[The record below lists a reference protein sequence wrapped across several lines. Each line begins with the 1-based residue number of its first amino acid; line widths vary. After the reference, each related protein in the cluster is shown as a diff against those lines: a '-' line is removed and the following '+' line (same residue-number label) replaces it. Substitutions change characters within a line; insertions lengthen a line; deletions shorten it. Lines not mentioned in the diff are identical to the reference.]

1 MASLTKG
8 RFNHFS
14 NMSSSLNILRKIP
27 GTVVVLGLV
36 SFFNDLASD
45 MVIPLIPLLLATEL
59 AAGPIALGLIEGLA
73 DALASFVKLWS
84 GRYSDRLGGR
94 RKGLAVTGYTLS
106 NVVRPFFGVVSGWSG
121 LLVLRSIDRF
131 GKGIRSAPRDAMV
144 ADVTPPALRGVAFGL
159 HRALDNAGAVG
170 GALLAAAVIAW
181 SNLSLREVIAWSAV
195 PGFLGVV
202 LLVMLV
208 KEPKP
213 VDLSKTNPPPLSW
226 SLLSP
231 TLRRYLLLLA
241 WFTFARVSE
250 TFIVLYGHDLGMSV
264 VKLLLLW
271 AMLNLAKSLAAW
283 WGGTAALKL
292 GKERVMAMSWC
303 AYAVTFVALS
313 ISTTPTML
321 WIVTLVYGLFAGL
334 GEGIERAVIGDFA
347 SPTERGTAYGWYNM
361 MLGLAAVP
369 AGVLFGVIW
378 QFAGAPRAF
387 LFAGLVA
394 ATAALTLQLYVA
406 PGLKT
411 AAAPD

>member
-1 MASLTKG
+1 MLGST
-8 RFNHFS
+8 S
-14 NMSSSLNILRKIP
+14 ILRKIP
-27 GTVVVLGLV
+27 ATVVVLGFV

-94 RKGLAVTGYTLS
+94 RKGLAVTGYTVS
-106 NVVRPFFGVVSGWSG
+106 NCVRPFFGAVSGWFG
-121 LLVLRSIDRF
+121 LLLLRSVDRL

-181 SNLSLREVIAWSAV
+181 TSLSLREVIAWSAL
-195 PGFLGVV
+195 PGLLGVL
-202 LLVMLV
+202 LLVLLV

-213 VDLSKTNPPPLSW
+213 VTATKSIAPSLNWL
-226 SLLSP
+226 LLSP

-250 TFIVLYGHDLGMSV
+250 TFIVLFGHALGMSV
-264 VKLLLLW
+264 VTLLLLW

-292 GKERVMAMSWC
+292 GKERVMVMSWC
-303 AYAVTFVALS
+303 AYAVTFVVLS
-313 ISTTPTML
+313 LSSTPAML

-347 SPTERGTAYGWYNM
+347 TPSERGTAYGWYNM
-361 MLGLAAVP
+361 MIGIAAIP
-369 AGVLFGVIW
+369 AGLVFGGIW
-378 QFAGAPRAF
+378 QFAGAPQAF
-387 LFAGLVA
+387 LFAGVVA
-394 ATAALTLQLYVA
+394 ATAAVVLHFYVA
-406 PGLKT
+406 AGLKH
-411 AAAPD
+411 AAFQD

>member
-1 MASLTKG
+1 
-8 RFNHFS
+8 
-14 NMSSSLNILRKIP
+14 MSGTSDILRRIP
-27 GTVVVLGLV
+27 ATVVVLGLV

-84 GRYSDRLGGR
+84 GRHSDRLGGR
-94 RKGLAVTGYTLS
+94 RKGLAVVGYTVS
-106 NVVRPFFGVVSGWSG
+106 NVVRPFFGAVSGWAG
-121 LLVLRSIDRF
+121 LLALRSIDRF

-181 SNLSLREVIAWSAV
+181 TSVSLREVIAWSAV
-195 PGFLGVV
+195 PGFLGVL
-202 LLVMLV
+202 LLVLLV

-213 VDLSKTNPPPLSW
+213 VTSTQSNAPSLNWL
-226 SLLSP
+226 LLSP

-250 TFIVLYGHDLGMSV
+250 TFIVLLGHDLGMSV
-264 VKLLLLW
+264 VTLLLLW

-292 GKERVMAMSWC
+292 GKERVMVMSWC

-313 ISTTPTML
+313 LLSTTPAML

-347 SPTERGTAYGWYNM
+347 TPSERGTAYGWYNM
-361 MLGLAAVP
+361 IVGLAAIP
-369 AGVLFGVIW
+369 AGLVFGVIW
-378 QFAGAPRAF
+378 QFAGAPQAF
-387 LFAGLVA
+387 LFAGFVA
-394 ATAALTLQLYVA
+394 ATAALVLHFYVA
-406 PGLKT
+406 AGLKHAT
-411 AAAPD
+411 FQD

>member
-1 MASLTKG
+1 
-8 RFNHFS
+8 
-14 NMSSSLNILRKIP
+14 MSGSINILRKIP
-27 GTVVVLGLV
+27 GTVIVLGFV

-45 MVIPLIPLLLATEL
+45 MVIPLIPLLLVTEL

-73 DALASFVKLWS
+73 DAVASFVKLWS

-94 RKGLAVTGYTLS
+94 RKGLALTGYTVS
-106 NVVRPFFGVVSGWSG
+106 NVVRPFFSAVSGWFG
-121 LLVLRSIDRF
+121 LLVLRSIDRI

-170 GALLAAAVIAW
+170 GALLAAAAIAW
-181 SNLSLREVIAWSAV
+181 SSLSLREVIAWSAA
-195 PGFLGVV
+195 PGFLGVL
-202 LLVMLV
+202 LLVLSV
-208 KEPKP
+208 RETKP
-213 VDLSKTNPPPLSW
+213 VTLTKSNAPSLSW
-226 SLLSP
+226 LLLSP

-250 TFIVLYGHDLGMSV
+250 TFIVLFGHDLGMSV
-264 VKLLLLW
+264 VTLLMLW

-313 ISTTPTML
+313 LSSTPTML

-347 SPTERGTAYGWYNM
+347 SPSERGAAFGWYNM
-361 MLGLAAVP
+361 MIGVAAIP
-369 AGVLFGVIW
+369 AGLVFGIIW
-378 QFAGAPRAF
+378 QFAGAPQAF

-394 ATAALTLQLYVA
+394 GTSALTLQLYVA
-406 PGLKT
+406 PGLKQ
-411 AAAPD
+411 AAVQD